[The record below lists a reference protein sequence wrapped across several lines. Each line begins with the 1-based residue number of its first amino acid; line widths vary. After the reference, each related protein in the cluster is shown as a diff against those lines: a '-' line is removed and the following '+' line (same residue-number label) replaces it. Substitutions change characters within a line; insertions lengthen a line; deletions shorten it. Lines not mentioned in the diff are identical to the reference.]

1 MLERLLLIGADFNAL
16 DPEGRVRASLRFGA
30 TPEVPSLGEW
40 VRLEDAEGNSCLAR
54 VDKIDGLDVVAAADW
69 ATWIPGQI
77 ARLSRTFE
85 GGVRL
90 GEIGDRPATEGVTPR
105 ASGHLQAA

>member
-1 MLERLLLIGADFNAL
+1 MLERLLLICADFNAL

-30 TPEVPSLGEW
+30 TPEVPSRGEW
-40 VRLEDAEGNSCLAR
+40 VWLEDAEGNSCLAR
-54 VDKIDGLDVVAAADW
+54 VDRIDGLDVVASADW

-77 ARLSRTFE
+77 TRLSRTFE
-85 GGVRL
+85 AGARF
-90 GEIGDRPATEGVTPR
+90 GEIGDRPATEGVAPR